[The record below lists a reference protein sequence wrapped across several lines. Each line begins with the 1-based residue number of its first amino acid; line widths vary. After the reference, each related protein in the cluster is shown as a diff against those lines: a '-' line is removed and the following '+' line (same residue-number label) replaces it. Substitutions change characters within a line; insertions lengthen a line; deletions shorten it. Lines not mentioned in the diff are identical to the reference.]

1 MKARSGEREGK
12 VEFRMA
18 HECGSSLPQSTGGIG
33 FIAKLPGYT

>member
-1 MKARSGEREGK
+1 MRDEGEREGK

-18 HECGSSLPQSTGGIG
+18 HKCGSSLPQSTAKNG